1 MHIRRLLMYIRRL
14 LMHVRRF
21 LMCVRKLLTKKC
33 YAMQVLAKHYLLG
46 ELERASLR

>member
-1 MHIRRLLMYIRRL
+1 MYIRRL
-14 LMHVRRF
+14 LMYVRRLLMYVRRF

-33 YAMQVLAKHYLLG
+33 YAMQVLANLYLLV